1 MSFWEQVYTQA
12 RQQKRPK
19 VRPIKTKGPKTQIIG
34 YSSLLFVKNHTQRY
48 VNDIFCMKIFDTK
61 YANFESICDNL
72 SIALE
77 VQPHSDNQ

>member
-1 MSFWEQVYTQA
+1 M
-12 RQQKRPK
+12 
-19 VRPIKTKGPKTQIIG
+19 
-34 YSSLLFVKNHTQRY
+34 QRY

-77 VQPHSDNQ
+77 VQPHSDDQCPWKRWTIDISRVT

>member
-1 MSFWEQVYTQA
+1 M
-12 RQQKRPK
+12 
-19 VRPIKTKGPKTQIIG
+19 
-34 YSSLLFVKNHTQRY
+34 QRY

-61 YANFESICDNL
+61 YANFESIYDNL